1 LFALAEGPYSI
12 ILLPTAPSKLIA
24 MAPPRFFCP
33 APLADGRRI
42 ELPAE
47 LAHHAI
53 RVLRL
58 KPDSDIVLFNGEGGQ
73 FPARLIIDGKAGY
86 ADLGH
91 HTPVEAELD
100 GDMTLVQG
108 IASGDKMDWVIEKA
122 VELGARR
129 LVPIAAQRSVL
140 QLGGERLQKRMKH
153 WRRIAQSASEQ
164 CGRNRIMHIAEPLT
178 LRDYLAAAAEPSC
191 MLFCHPEGPQT
202 LREALEAIQD
212 RLVFLV
218 GPEGGWSDEEL
229 ALTARHGLTPVRFGQ
244 RVLRT
249 ETAGLALM
257 AAASALKG
265 WD

>member
-1 LFALAEGPYSI
+1 
-12 ILLPTAPSKLIA
+12 

-42 ELPAE
+42 ELPPE

-58 KPDSDIVLFNGEGGQ
+58 KPDTEIVLFNGEGGQ
-73 FPARLIIDGKAGY
+73 YDARLIIDGKAGY
-86 ADLGH
+86 ADLGRH
-91 HTPVEAELD
+91 APVEAELD
-100 GDMTLVQG
+100 GDITLVQG
-108 IASGDKMDWVIEKA
+108 IPSGDQMDWVIEKS

-140 QLGGERLQKRMKH
+140 QLGGERLKKRMTH
-153 WRRIAQSASEQ
+153 WRRVAQSASEQ
-164 CGRNRIMHIAEPLT
+164 CGRNRLMHIAEPRT
-178 LRDYLAAAAEPSC
+178 LRDYLADSAHLAC
-191 MLFCHPEGPQT
+191 TLFCHPEGSQT
-202 LREALEAIQD
+202 LGQALEAVQD

-218 GPEGGWSDEEL
+218 GPEGGWSDEEQ
-229 ALTARHGLTPVRFGQ
+229 ALTGRHGLTPVRFGK

-249 ETAGLALM
+249 ETGGLALI

-265 WD
+265 WG